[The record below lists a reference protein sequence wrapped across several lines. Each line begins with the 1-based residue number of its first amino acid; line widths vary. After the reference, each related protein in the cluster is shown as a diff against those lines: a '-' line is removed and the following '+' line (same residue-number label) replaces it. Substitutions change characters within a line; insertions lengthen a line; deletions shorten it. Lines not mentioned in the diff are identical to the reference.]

1 MEAGDTT
8 GAISLLQVLPVTAV
22 TMSQGAGHVALA
34 LWEDSHGARERSNA
48 VSPCTVAY
56 DKALGGLMG
65 EDIKVIEVAWE
76 PRGKGSSVIAATLL
90 RLLFCW
96 APRVLG
102 CSVGLPFACLT
113 PESPKA

>member
-1 MEAGDTT
+1 
-8 GAISLLQVLPVTAV
+8 
-22 TMSQGAGHVALA
+22 
-34 LWEDSHGARERSNA
+34 
-48 VSPCTVAY
+48 
-56 DKALGGLMG
+56 MG